1 MIIENSTVIIS
12 VRQCIFQIYQQW
24 LMIGFPRSNI
34 LIPENGFL
42 MGVAEKQYFDVF
54 ESEKDEIFMD
64 IGCWNG
70 STSKEFVHWCNG
82 NYRYIYAFEPD
93 ASCWKRCENTFCA
106 EKITNV
112 QFIKKGIWK
121 STEDLYFRG
130 IVNRNSIVS
139 SREISEYKV
148 PVTSIDDVLSVCEG
162 GNHFY

>member
-1 MIIENSTVIIS
+1 
-12 VRQCIFQIYQQW
+12 
-24 LMIGFPRSNI
+24 MIGFPRSNI

-162 GNHFY
+162 GGGNHFY